1 LNSTYL
7 FLLAR
12 FIHVVFGVVWAGALV
27 FIAWFLLPAAR
38 ATGPTGLAF
47 MQQLVRV
54 QRVPTYLMI
63 LMALTL
69 LSGLTLMYLDFAAF
83 GGAWAQT
90 GPGRTFSLG
99 GGIAILTALLGMFVN
114 VPTAKRIGA
123 LSASIQATG
132 AQPSPAQ
139 VAELGRLQNRLYRA
153 GQAAA
158 VLILLAVTCMGV
170 ARYVP

>member
-1 LNSTYL
+1 MNSTYL
-7 FLLAR
+7 FLIAR

-38 ATGPTGLAF
+38 TTGPAGVAF

-63 LMALTL
+63 FMALTL
-69 LSGLTLMYLDFAAF
+69 LSGLSLMYLDFAAF
-83 GGAWAQT
+83 GSVWAHT

-99 GGIAILTALLGMFVN
+99 GLLAILAAILGMFVN
-114 VPTAKRIGA
+114 VPTAKKIGA

-139 VAELGRLQNRLYRA
+139 AAELSRLQNRLFRA

-170 ARYVP
+170 ARYIP